1 MKKILIT
8 AAVLTTFAAAP
19 ALAAA
24 PAFSEVDA
32 DGNGT
37 ISFEE
42 LAVVMPDT
50 SQSQFAA
57 ADMDGSGELSADEYK
72 KATTKS

>member
-8 AAVLTTFAAAP
+8 AAALTIFAAAP

-24 PAFSEVDA
+24 PAFTEVDA
-32 DGNGT
+32 NGNGT

-50 SQSQFAA
+50 SQAQFAS
-57 ADMDGSGELSADEYK
+57 ADMDGSGELSEDEYK

>member
-8 AAVLTTFAAAP
+8 AAALSTFAVASAFAAAP
-19 ALAAA
+19 A
-24 PAFSEVDA
+24 FEEVDA
-32 DGNGT
+32 NGNGT

-50 SQSQFAA
+50 SQTQFAA
-57 ADMDGSGELSADEYK
+57 ADLDGSGELSADEYN

>member
-8 AAVLTTFAAAP
+8 AAALTTFATASAFAAT
-19 ALAAA
+19 
-24 PAFSEVDA
+24 PAFEEVDA
-32 DGNGT
+32 NGNGT

-50 SQSQFAA
+50 SPSQFAS
-57 ADMDGSGELSADEYK
+57 ADMDGSGELSADEYT
-72 KATTKS
+72 KATSKS